1 MAARANAGHDYRDAT
16 LGYSEPTRE
25 PDIGCLYYSERMC
38 RFHNQRTIAHANL
51 CYIDNGFSAPRG
63 KKMLSWRTCC
73 HGRCVLATPH
83 EGVGVRLRVFL
94 LF

>member
-51 CYIDNGFSAPRG
+51 CYIDNGFSAPRVV
-63 KKMLSWRTCC
+63 KKCC
-73 HGRCVLATPH
+73 PGALAAMA
-83 EGVGVRLRVFL
+83 VAF
-94 LF
+94 